1 MLNTKNYFSQSQSID
16 WSNMPEALAKGHKL
30 VQGASQNNWSAYNA
44 NENIKRVV
52 DAYFQKL
59 SDYLDK
65 NPITIKQE
73 RKSTPKSKPES
84 KNSQASFPKTLKKRY
99 AGLRVEIRPFSK
111 NSKKFIVWDL
121 VTDQKFA
128 NEKFDSLKDAEAFI
142 DENEMQL
149 VRTVIIEDEEDEVE
163 TDLVERIDTDVQFI
177 KRYANMHGKVKTQ
190 AQILNLLSGLQRAIL
205 ERRIRKDSPFAK
217 EVATM
222 QDQLIKAYEKMGDMA
237 EIKIDGKN
245 LKRYLEIANS
255 QESMLSIALLK
266 AYIGLNGKVGIK
278 EKAERLMNRMK
289 KAVTGGKISRNDK
302 YAKKLNDAYEN
313 VKSFV
318 EGNASSLSIAKAEL
332 NGLLGIVGEDL
343 FSQKKSLNG
352 PSDDE
357 DFGDET
363 IVVPS
368 GELLGMEFQTI
379 GLKGKYKELI
389 GDPSVGFSA
398 MVYGL
403 PKSGKST
410 LCLDFA
416 KHLAQHHGKVLFCAV
431 EEGFGYTLKEKID
444 RLNASHPNLYIT
456 DRVPADVSLYEF
468 VFIDSVSKAGID
480 IPDIE
485 LLRKQHPET
494 SFIFIYHTTKEGR
507 FKGTNTHAH
516 EVDVIIEVAKGEV
529 KATGRFNAGGHMSLS
544 VSENA
549 SAPEF
554 DVKNFTAFITFND
567 EFRNLYY
574 DMTEAKGIYSSWDVY
589 HIQKGTERPTKAE
602 EEVMKHIFESRILG
616 TKHLA
621 KYLVAAR
628 DFRKNVRGKARSNN
642 Q

>member
-1 MLNTKNYFSQSQSID
+1 MINIKNYFSESQNIN
-16 WSNMPEALAKGHKL
+16 WSTMPEALAKGHKL
-30 VQGASQNNWSAYNA
+30 VEGAAQNNWAAYNS

-52 DAYFQKL
+52 EAYFQKL
-59 SDYLDK
+59 GDYLVK
-65 NPITIKQE
+65 NPNKPAKPDPRQ
-73 RKSTPKSKPES
+73 KPTPKPKPEPDKKTTK
-84 KNSQASFPKTLKKRY
+84 KNYSGKK
-99 AGLRVEIRPFSK
+99 VEIRPASK
-111 NSKKFIVWDL
+111 NSSKFIVWD
-121 VTDQKFA
+121 VATDQKFA
-128 NEKFDSLKDAEAFI
+128 NEKFDSIEDAESFI
-142 DENEMQL
+142 EENDMVL
-149 VRTVIIEDEEDEVE
+149 VRTITNEEEPEEVE
-163 TDLVERIDTDVQFI
+163 ADLVERIDTDVQFI
-177 KRYANMHGKVKTQ
+177 KRYANMHGKVKKQ
-190 AQILNLLSGLQRAIL
+190 AQILNLLAGLQRAIL

-217 EVATM
+217 EIALM

-237 EIKIDGKN
+237 EIKIDAKN

-266 AYIGLNGKVGIK
+266 AYVGLNGKVGIK
-278 EKAERLMNRMK
+278 EKAERLMNRME
-289 KAVTGGKISRNDK
+289 KAVKGGKISRNDK

-313 VKSFV
+313 LKSFL
-318 EGNASSLSIAKAEL
+318 EGNLSSLTIAKTEL

-352 PSDDE
+352 TDEEE

-363 IVVPS
+363 IIVPS

-379 GLKGKYKELI
+379 GLTGKYKELI

-416 KHLAQHHGKVLFCAV
+416 KHLASNHGKVLFCAI

-444 RLNASHPNLYIT
+444 RLNASHPNLFIA
-456 DRVPADVSLYEF
+456 DRIPSDVNMYQF

-516 EVDVIIEVAKGEV
+516 EVDVIIEVTKGEA
-529 KATGRFNAGGHMSLS
+529 KATGRFNAGGRMDL
-544 VSENA
+544 
-549 SAPEF
+549 
-554 DVKNFTAFITFND
+554 
-567 EFRNLYY
+567 
-574 DMTEAKGIYSSWDVY
+574 
-589 HIQKGTERPTKAE
+589 
-602 EEVMKHIFESRILG
+602 
-616 TKHLA
+616 
-621 KYLVAAR
+621 
-628 DFRKNVRGKARSNN
+628 
-642 Q
+642 